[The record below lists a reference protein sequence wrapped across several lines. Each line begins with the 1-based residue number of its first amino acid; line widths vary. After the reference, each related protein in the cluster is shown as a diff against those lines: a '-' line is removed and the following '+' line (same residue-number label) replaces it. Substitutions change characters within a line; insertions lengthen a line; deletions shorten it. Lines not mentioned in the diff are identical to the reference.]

1 MEAMLNTNYIKF
13 ISFLFILIPSL
24 LKSQVKY
31 VFLENAFIEESPK
44 TFYLN
49 TGGPEFKIHLSR
61 KNSLSLKS
69 FWIGSPVGIVF
80 KQNLINKDNFNFSVM
95 SMVGSSGYLYKGK
108 IFGGLYMG
116 VFTFGSSR
124 KNISFSGGLAH
135 INWPTDNYGIMFSNR
150 QIGDKYSYSF
160 YDQNHPYFIPEDDYN
175 AQMAFEDSLGLY
187 NWHSNSHNRYLY
199 RNQQLSTVIGVS
211 GLIYV
216 RDRVSIILESIL
228 LYSKKPQVEY
238 INREKEITYERY
250 NNATGNTEL
259 TTFNSFYG
267 EGFISNEKI
276 VNTTLLLSPCIR
288 FEKKNIFQLG
298 LTVIANKSDDNYTIV
313 PIPQFSFVKR
323 MN

>member
-1 MEAMLNTNYIKF
+1 MEAMLSINNMKYIF
-13 ISFLFILIPSL
+13 FLFILIPSL

-49 TGGPEFKIHLSR
+49 TVGPEFKIHLSR

-80 KQNLINKDNFNFSVM
+80 KQNLINKDNFNFSIM
-95 SMVGSSGYLYKGK
+95 SMVGSSGYLNKGK
-108 IFGGLYMG
+108 IFGGLHLG

-135 INWPTDNYGIMFSNR
+135 INWPTDNYDIMFINR

-187 NWHSNSHNRYLY
+187 NWSSNSDNRYLY

-216 RDRVSIILESIL
+216 RDRVSIILESML
-228 LYSKKPQVEY
+228 FYSKKPQLGY
-238 INREKEITYERY
+238 TTKEKEITYERY
-250 NNATGNTEL
+250 NNATGNNEL

-267 EGFISNEKI
+267 EGFISNKKI

-298 LTVIANKSDDNYTIV
+298 LTIIANKSDDNYTIF
-313 PIPQFSFVKR
+313 PIPQFSFIKR
-323 MN
+323 FN

>member
-1 MEAMLNTNYIKF
+1 MEAMLNINYIKF
-13 ISFLFILIPSL
+13 IFFLLILIPSL

-49 TGGPEFKIHLSR
+49 TEGPEFKIHLSR

-80 KQNLINKDNFNFSVM
+80 KQNLISKNNFNFSVM
-95 SMVGSSGYLYKGK
+95 SMVGSSGYLNQGK
-108 IFGGLYMG
+108 TFGGLHLG

-135 INWPTDNYGIMFSNR
+135 INWSTDNYDFMTSTR

-160 YDQNHPYFIPEDDYN
+160 YDQYHPYFIPEDDYN
-175 AQMAFEDSLGLY
+175 GQIAFEDSLGIYSWTSNY
-187 NWHSNSHNRYLY
+187 NDRYLY
-199 RNQQLSTVIGVS
+199 RNKQLSTVIGVS

-216 RDRVSIILESIL
+216 RDRVSIILESML
-228 LYSKKPQVEY
+228 FYSKKPQLGY
-238 INREKEITYERY
+238 TTKEKEITYERY
-250 NNATGNTEL
+250 DNATGNTEL
-259 TTFNSFYG
+259 TNFTAVYG
-267 EGFISNEKI
+267 EGFISNEII

-298 LTVIANKSDDNYTIV
+298 LTIIANNSDNNSSIF
-313 PIPQFSFVKR
+313 PIPQFSFIKK